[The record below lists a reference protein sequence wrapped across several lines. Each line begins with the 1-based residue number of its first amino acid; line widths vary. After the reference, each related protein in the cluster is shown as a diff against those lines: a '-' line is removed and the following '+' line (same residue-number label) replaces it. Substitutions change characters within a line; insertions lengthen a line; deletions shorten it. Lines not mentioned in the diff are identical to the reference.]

1 MEDVTIYTID
11 NKDYIEL
18 ERIEHLGKTY
28 VYSVNDDDEEDALIQ
43 EYKSE
48 TPDEFYGIS
57 SEVYLDVL
65 TKFKQKLEEDSKEVE

>member
-1 MEDVTIYTID
+1 MID
-11 NKDYIEL
+11 EALSEI
-18 ERIEHLGKTY
+18 GK
-28 VYSVNDDDEEDALIQ
+28 
-43 EYKSE
+43 